1 MMHRGMF
8 LILGAVYV
16 LVTIVQ
22 HRVIVESF
30 CSMLSFLL
38 LVFTDPKA
46 SFLLWRNG
54 LLEYWLA
61 ALVWAGSGVWIALSA
76 YRSFYPRG
84 RSTRSTIAAVFAEL
98 GTTQQRSLRFLLLC
112 VYIALVCPF
121 LVAVGPNIQG
131 NLVTTR
137 LLPPFSTG
145 YIRQTVGGAP
155 AGSGGEMRQ
164 SVLEYVRS
172 SRYLLDRS
180 VDMSGTEEE
189 HSSWC
194 MFLLGTDD
202 AGRDVSSRVLYGTR
216 VSLGIGILAALG
228 AILIGSCIGFVA
240 GLSGGAIDVLLM
252 RLTDL
257 FLAVPGLFLVVALVA
272 FLGQSVITVIVIL
285 SLTGWMGVARIIR
298 GEVMSLRQKEFILT
312 AKMLR
317 VPAHRIIVRHL
328 LPNVRLV
335 IMTSAVLQFA
345 SAVLA
350 EAALGFLG
358 FGVQPPTAS
367 WGNMLGESIGYLHIA
382 WWLGVFPGALL
393 ATVIV
398 CAHLMGEVVE

>member
-1 MMHRGMF
+1 MMHRGMI
-8 LILGAVYV
+8 LILGALYV
-16 LVTIVQ
+16 LVTTVQ
-22 HRVIVESF
+22 HRVIMESF
-30 CSMLSFLL
+30 SSVISFLL
-38 LVFTDPKA
+38 LVFTEPKA
-46 SFLLWRNG
+46 SFSLWRNG
-54 LLEYWLA
+54 LFEYWLA
-61 ALVWAGSGVWIALSA
+61 AVVWLGSGLWIALSA
-76 YRSFYPRG
+76 YWSFFTRD
-84 RSTRSTIAAVFAEL
+84 RSTQSTPAAVLAEL
-98 GTTQQRSLRFLLLC
+98 GATQKRSLRFLLLC

-121 LVAVGPNIQG
+121 LVAIGPNIQG

-145 YIRQTVGGAP
+145 YVRQTVEEAP
-155 AGSGGEMRQ
+155 ARSDGERRQ
-164 SVLEYVRS
+164 SVREYVRS
-172 SRYLLDRS
+172 STYLLDRS
-180 VDMSGTEEE
+180 VDVSGAEEE

-202 AGRDVSSRVLYGTR
+202 AGRDVFSRALYGTR

-228 AILIGSCIGFVA
+228 AILIGSCIGFVS
-240 GLSGGAIDVLLM
+240 GLSGGAIDALLM

-285 SLTGWMGVARIIR
+285 SLTGWMGVARIVR
-298 GEVMSLRQKEFILT
+298 GEVISLREKEFILT

-317 VPAHRIIVRHL
+317 VPAYSIIIRHI
-328 LPNVRLV
+328 LPNVRPV
-335 IMTSAVLQFA
+335 IVTSAVLQFA
-345 SAVLA
+345 GAVLA

-398 CAHLMGEVVE
+398 CAHLMGEVVD